1 MSIHD
6 DLITIEVDGISLKGR
21 KGDMLIEVTDQ
32 AGINIPRFCYH
43 RKLSIA
49 ANCRMCL
56 VDVARAPKPLP
67 ACSTPISEGMKVQ
80 TRSPKALAAQR
91 ATMEFLLINHPLD
104 CPICDQGGECEL
116 QDLAMGYGEG
126 VGQYSEV
133 KRVVKDKDIGPLIA
147 TDMTRCIHCT
157 RCVRFGEEIAG
168 LKELGVVGRSDHM
181 EIGTYIAKSV
191 TSELSGNVI
200 DLCPV
205 GALTAKPSRYTA
217 RPWELVQQPHISTH
231 DAFGSN
237 LYLHTRDGKVMRTV
251 PRDNELINETWL
263 SDRDRYAYTGLFT
276 EDRLAQPMI
285 KRDGQ
290 WHATDWDTALAL
302 VAEKIQGIVQQQ
314 GAQALGG
321 LISPNASL
329 EELYL
334 FQKII
339 RGMGSNNVD
348 HRLRQTD
355 FSADAGD
362 PVMPWFGMDIAQIS
376 QLKSVLVIG
385 GSIREDIPLFGHRL
399 RMAALTKRARIHVVH
414 PIKESLTFSAA
425 QWACAPDGGLLD
437 VLIALSRAAG
447 VTLPEGLIES
457 APVDTELCTQILA
470 DLKQGAN
477 AAIFLGHLAQNDPQF
492 GAIRYLAG
500 RLSKAL
506 DVSLGILP
514 QGGNQPGAWLAG
526 AVPHRLAG
534 GQAAVGS
541 GVNAHALL
549 YAPKPAMLLCGIDP
563 DLDTH
568 AGAEA
573 VDRLRATECVI
584 SLVSHLTP
592 SQLEFADILLPIG
605 TAVESAGTWVNGE
618 GRWQPQRGI
627 VRSWAQSRPGWKVL
641 RVLGNLLDLS
651 GFDFMDAAEVRAE
664 VQSQCTQVSLSNES
678 DVLGAVRPVTAS
690 STGVWVR
697 IAPVA
702 MYAVDG
708 VIRRATPLQ
717 VTDLAKKQRHCL
729 VSPADAAQ
737 QNWDEGSVVTIT
749 QSGCSTEMTVKF
761 DDSVPQGALLI
772 YVSEASVALPAIGG
786 LVEVTREVVA
796 C

>member
-6 DLITIEVDGISLKGR
+6 DLITIEVDGQRLQGR
-21 KGDMLIEVTDQ
+21 KGEMLIEVTDQ

-56 VDVARAPKPLP
+56 VEVARAPKPLP
-67 ACSTPISEGMKVQ
+67 ACSTPISEGMRVQ

-126 VGQYSEV
+126 VGQYSET

-191 TSELSGNVI
+191 SSELSGNVI

-205 GALTAKPSRYTA
+205 GALTAKPSRYTS
-217 RPWELVQQPHISTH
+217 RPWELVQQAHIATH

-237 LYLHTRDGKVMRTV
+237 LYLHTRDGQVMRTV
-251 PRDNELINETWL
+251 PRDNDLINETWL
-263 SDRDRYAYTGLFT
+263 SDRDRFAYTGLFT

-290 WHATDWDTALAL
+290 WQATDWDTALAT

-362 PVMPWFGMDIAQIS
+362 PVMPWFGMDIDQMS
-376 QLKSVLVIG
+376 KLSSVLVIG

-414 PIKESLTFSAA
+414 PVKESLTFSAV
-425 QWACAPDGGLLD
+425 QWGCAPSGGLLD

-447 VTLPEGLIES
+447 VSLPESLVES
-457 APVDTELCTQILA
+457 SPVDSDLCTQVLA
-470 DLKQGAN
+470 DLKKGEKAG
-477 AAIFLGHLAQNDPQF
+477 IFLGHLAQNDPQF

-500 RLSKAL
+500 RLSKAIN
-506 DVSLGILP
+506 VPLGVLP
-514 QGGNQPGAWLAG
+514 QGGNQAGAWLAG

-541 GVNAHALL
+541 GSNAQTLL
-549 YAPKPAMLLCGIDP
+549 QSPKPAMLLFGVEP
-563 DLDTH
+563 DLDTQ
-568 AGAEA
+568 AGAAAVARLSEA
-573 VDRLRATECVI
+573 ECV
-584 SLVSHLTP
+584 VSFATHVTP
-592 SQLEFADILLPIG
+592 AQLEFADVLLPIG

-618 GRWQPQRGI
+618 GRWQPQRGV

-678 DVLGAVRPVTAS
+678 EVLGAVRPAS
-690 STGVWVR
+690 AQSSEGWVR

-708 VIRRATPLQ
+708 VIRRAAPLQ
-717 VTDLAKKQRHCL
+717 KTDLAKKQRHCL
-729 VSPADAAQ
+729 VNSVDAAA
-737 QNWDEGSVVTIT
+737 QNWEEGGVVTVT
-749 QSGCSTEMTVKF
+749 QSGSSIEMTVKF
-761 DDSVPQGALLI
+761 DDSVPSGALLI
-772 YVSEASVALPAIGG
+772 YVSEASAELPATGG
-786 LVEVTREVVA
+786 LVEVSREVVA

>member
-1 MSIHD
+1 MHD
-6 DLITIEVDGISLKGR
+6 DLITIEVDGIPLKGR

-56 VDVARAPKPLP
+56 VEVARAPKSLP
-67 ACSTPISEGMKVQ
+67 ACSTPISEGMRVL

-251 PRDNELINETWL
+251 PRDNDLINETWL

-302 VAEKIQGIVQQQ
+302 VAEKIQSIVQQQ

-376 QLKSVLVIG
+376 QLTSVLV
-385 GSIREDIPLFGHRL
+385 
-399 RMAALTKRARIHVVH
+399 
-414 PIKESLTFSAA
+414 
-425 QWACAPDGGLLD
+425 
-437 VLIALSRAAG
+437 
-447 VTLPEGLIES
+447 
-457 APVDTELCTQILA
+457 
-470 DLKQGAN
+470 
-477 AAIFLGHLAQNDPQF
+477 
-492 GAIRYLAG
+492 
-500 RLSKAL
+500 
-506 DVSLGILP
+506 
-514 QGGNQPGAWLAG
+514 
-526 AVPHRLAG
+526 
-534 GQAAVGS
+534 
-541 GVNAHALL
+541 
-549 YAPKPAMLLCGIDP
+549 
-563 DLDTH
+563 
-568 AGAEA
+568 
-573 VDRLRATECVI
+573 
-584 SLVSHLTP
+584 
-592 SQLEFADILLPIG
+592 
-605 TAVESAGTWVNGE
+605 
-618 GRWQPQRGI
+618 
-627 VRSWAQSRPGWKVL
+627 
-641 RVLGNLLDLS
+641 
-651 GFDFMDAAEVRAE
+651 
-664 VQSQCTQVSLSNES
+664 
-678 DVLGAVRPVTAS
+678 
-690 STGVWVR
+690 
-697 IAPVA
+697 
-702 MYAVDG
+702 
-708 VIRRATPLQ
+708 
-717 VTDLAKKQRHCL
+717 
-729 VSPADAAQ
+729 
-737 QNWDEGSVVTIT
+737 
-749 QSGCSTEMTVKF
+749 
-761 DDSVPQGALLI
+761 
-772 YVSEASVALPAIGG
+772 
-786 LVEVTREVVA
+786 
-796 C
+796 

>member
-1 MSIHD
+1 LSIHD
-6 DLITIEVDGISLKGR
+6 DLITIEVDGHRLQGR

-49 ANCRMCL
+49 ASCRMCL
-56 VDVARAPKPLP
+56 VEVARAPKPLP
-67 ACSTPISEGMKVQ
+67 ACSTPISEGMRVQ

-116 QDLAMGYGEG
+116 QDLAMGYGDG
-126 VGQYSEV
+126 VGQYSET

-191 TSELSGNVI
+191 SSELSGNVI

-237 LYLHTRDGKVMRTV
+237 LYLHTRDGQVMRTV
-251 PRDNELINETWL
+251 PRDNDLINETWI
-263 SDRDRYAYTGLFT
+263 SDRDRFAYTGLFT

-285 KRDGQ
+285 KRNGQ
-290 WHATDWDTALAL
+290 WETIDWDTALST

-376 QLKSVLVIG
+376 RLSSILVIG
-385 GSIREDIPLFGHRL
+385 GSVREDIPLFGHRL
-399 RMAALTKRARIHVVH
+399 RMAAVTKRARIHVVH
-414 PIKESLTFSAA
+414 PVKESLTFSAK
-425 QWACAPDGGLLD
+425 QWGCAPSGGLLD
-437 VLIALSRAAG
+437 VLVALSRAAG
-447 VTLPEGLIES
+447 VSLPEGLTES
-457 APVDTELCTQILA
+457 TPVDSALCTQILA
-470 DLKQGAN
+470 DLEQAEN

-492 GAIRYLAG
+492 GAIRYVAG
-500 RLSKAL
+500 RLSKAI

-534 GQAAVGS
+534 GQAAVGVGS
-541 GVNAHALL
+541 NAQTMLQ
-549 YAPKPAMLLCGIDP
+549 APKPAMLLCGVEP
-563 DLDTH
+563 ALDTQV
-568 AGAEA
+568 GVEA
-573 VDRLRATECVI
+573 VARLHEAECVI
-584 SLVSHLTP
+584 SLVSHVTP

-618 GRWQPQRGI
+618 GRWQPQRGV
-627 VRSWAQSRPGWKVL
+627 VRSWAQSRPGWKIL

-664 VQSQCTQVSLSNES
+664 VQSQCAQVTLSNES
-678 DVLGAVRPVTAS
+678 GVLGAVRPLPTS
-690 STGVWVR
+690 SSDGWVR

-702 MYAVDG
+702 MYAVNG
-708 VIRRATPLQ
+708 VIRRSEPLQ
-717 VTDLAKKQRHCL
+717 KTELAKQQRHCL
-729 VSPADAAQ
+729 VNPADAVA
-737 QNWDEGSVVTIT
+737 QNWNEGGVVTIT
-749 QSGCSTEMTVKF
+749 QAGYSTEMTMKL
-761 DDSVPQGALLI
+761 DESVPQGALLI
-772 YVSEASVALPAIGG
+772 YVSETSAALPAVSGP
-786 LVEVTREVVA
+786 VEVSREVVA

>member
-6 DLITIEVDGISLKGR
+6 DLITIEVDGHRLQGR
-21 KGDMLIEVTDQ
+21 QGDMLIEVTDQ

-56 VDVARAPKPLP
+56 VEVARAPKPLP
-67 ACSTPISEGMKVQ
+67 ACSTPISEGMRVQ

-133 KRVVKDKDIGPLIA
+133 KRVVKDKNIGPLIA

-191 TSELSGNVI
+191 SSELSGNVI

-217 RPWELVQQPHISTH
+217 RPWELVQQPHIATH

-237 LYLHTRDGKVMRTV
+237 LYLHTRDGQVMRTV
-251 PRDNELINETWL
+251 PRDNDLINETWL
-263 SDRDRYAYTGLFT
+263 SDRDRFAYTGLFT

-285 KRDGQ
+285 KRSGQ
-290 WHATDWDTALAL
+290 WEAVDWDTALAT
-302 VAEKIQGIVQQQ
+302 VAERIQGIVQQQ

-339 RGMGSNNVD
+339 RGLGSNNVD

-355 FSADAGD
+355 FSADPGD
-362 PVMPWFGMDIAQIS
+362 SVMPWFGMDIDQMS
-376 QLKSVLVIG
+376 RLTSVLVIG
-385 GSIREDIPLFGHRL
+385 CTIREDIPLFGHRL

-414 PIKESLTFSAA
+414 PIRESLTFPAV
-425 QWACAPDGGLLD
+425 QWVCTPDAGMLDTLIGLN
-437 VLIALSRAAG
+437 RAAG
-447 VTLPEGLIES
+447 VNLPESLVES
-457 APVDTELCTQILA
+457 MPVDPALCAQIIA
-470 DLKQGAN
+470 DLTKDKN

-492 GAIRYLAG
+492 GAIRYLAT

-506 DVSLGILP
+506 NISLGILP
-514 QGGNQPGAWLAG
+514 QGGNQAGAWLAG

-534 GQAAVGS
+534 GQSAVGS
-541 GVNAHALL
+541 GANAQAMLQS
-549 YAPKPAMLLCGIDP
+549 PKPAMLLFGIEP
-563 DLDTH
+563 ELDTH

-573 VDRLRATECVI
+573 IARLGEAECVI
-584 SLVSHLTP
+584 SLATHVTP

-605 TAVESAGTWVNGE
+605 TAIESAGTWVNGE
-618 GRWQPQRGI
+618 GRWQPQRGV
-627 VRSWAQSRPGWKVL
+627 VRSWGQSRPGWKVL

-664 VQSQCTQVSLSNES
+664 VQSQCAQINLSNDSE
-678 DVLGAVRPVTAS
+678 VLGAVRPVTRAS
-690 STGVWVR
+690 AQNWVR

-708 VIRRATPLQ
+708 VIRRAAPLQ
-717 VTDLAKKQRHCL
+717 KTDLAEKQRHCL
-729 VSPADAAQ
+729 VNPGDAAE
-737 QNWDEGSVVTIT
+737 QNWEEGGVVTIT
-749 QSGCSTEMTVKF
+749 QSGCSIAMTVKF
-761 DDSVPQGALLI
+761 DDSVPSGALLI
-772 YVSEASVALPAIGG
+772 YVSEASAALPATGG
-786 LVEVTREVVA
+786 LVEVSREVVA

>member
-6 DLITIEVDGISLKGR
+6 DLITIEVDGLRLQGR
-21 KGDMLIEVTDQ
+21 KGDMLIEVTDR

-56 VDVARAPKPLP
+56 VEVARAPKPLP
-67 ACSTPISEGMKVQ
+67 ACSTPISEGMRVQ

-91 ATMEFLLINHPLD
+91 ATLEFLLINHPLD

-191 TSELSGNVI
+191 NSELSGNVI

-217 RPWELVQQPHISTH
+217 RPWELVQQPHIGTH

-237 LYLHTRDGKVMRTV
+237 LYLHTRDGRVIRTV
-251 PRDNELINETWL
+251 PRDHELINETWL
-263 SDRDRYAYTGLFT
+263 SDRDRFAYTGLFT

-285 KRDGQ
+285 KREGQ
-290 WHATDWDTALAL
+290 WHTTDWDTVLTT

-339 RGMGSNNVD
+339 RGLGSNNVD

-362 PVMPWFGMDIAQIS
+362 PVMPWFGMDIDQIS
-376 QLKSVLVIG
+376 KLTSALVIG

-399 RMAALTKRARIHVVH
+399 RMAVLNKRARIHVIH
-414 PIKESLTFSAA
+414 PIKESLTFRAE
-425 QWACAPDGGLLD
+425 QWVSAPDGGLLNA
-437 VLIALSRAAG
+437 LIALNRAAG
-447 VTLPEGLIES
+447 VTLPEGLVAS
-457 APVDTELCTQILA
+457 ASVPPALGAQILD
-470 DLKQGAN
+470 DLRGSGQ

-500 RLSKAL
+500 RLAKAL

-514 QGGNQPGAWLAG
+514 QGANQSGAWLAG

-534 GQAAVGS
+534 GKAAVGS
-541 GVNAHALL
+541 GAHAQALL
-549 YAPKPAMLLCGIDP
+549 QSPRPAMLLFGIEP
-563 DLDTH
+563 ELDTQ

-573 VDRLRATECVI
+573 VARLREAECVI
-584 SLVSHLTP
+584 SLASHVSP
-592 SQLEFADILLPIG
+592 RQLEFADILLPIG
-605 TAVESAGTWVNGE
+605 TAIESAGAWVNGE
-618 GRWQPQRGI
+618 GRWQPQRGV

-651 GFDFMDAAEVRAE
+651 GFDYVDVAEVRAE
-664 VQSQCTQVSLSNES
+664 VQSHCSQVTLSNES
-678 DVLGAVRPVTAS
+678 VVLGAVRQTAPA
-690 STGVWVR
+690 GEGWMR

-702 MYAVDG
+702 MYAIDG
-708 VIRRATPLQ
+708 VIRRAAPLQ
-717 VTDLAKKQRHCL
+717 ATDLAKKQRHLL
-729 VSPADAAQ
+729 VNPADAAE
-737 QNWDEGSVVTIT
+737 QNWEEGGVVTVT
-749 QSGCSTEMTVKF
+749 QSGRSVEMTVKF
-761 DDSVPQGALLI
+761 DDAVPSGALLI
-772 YVSEASVALPAIGG
+772 YVSEATAELPAIGG
-786 LVEVTREVVA
+786 LVEVSREVVA